1 MELYEI
7 LNARRSIRAYKKE
20 SLSEKKLI
28 KVLEAAKLAQ
38 SANNRQP
45 WRFVIIQDE
54 ENKRNIAEICKG
66 RKWVAD
72 ASVILAGVAVD
83 TDYRMGNGRP
93 ASDIDLSIA
102 LTQISLAAV
111 DQSLGTCWIGSF
123 KYDEA
128 MKFLKIPK
136 DNILVGFMTLGYPD
150 ESPSP
155 KSRKSLEEIIFHEFW
170 EEYPT
175 KWERLFELMKED

>member
-1 MELYEI
+1 MELCDI
-7 LNARRSIRAYKKE
+7 LKSRRSIRAYKNE
-20 SLSEKKLI
+20 SLPREKLL
-28 KVLEAAKLAQ
+28 KVLEAARLAQ

-45 WRFVIIQDE
+45 WRFIIIQDE
-54 ENKRNIAEICKG
+54 NNKKKLAEICKG
-66 RKWVAD
+66 KKWVAD

-83 TDYRMGNGRP
+83 TDYRMGNGRS

-102 LTQISLAAV
+102 LTHISLAAV

-128 MKFLKIPK
+128 MEFLKIPK

-150 ESPSP
+150 ESPLP
-155 KSRKSLEEIIFHEFW
+155 KSRKSMEEITFHEFW
-170 EEYPT
+170 AE
-175 KWERLFELMKED
+175 

>member
-1 MELYEI
+1 MELYDI
-7 LNARRSIRAYKKE
+7 LVKRRSIRAYKNKPIPKE
-20 SLSEKKLI
+20 KLLKI
-28 KVLEAAKLAQ
+28 LEAARLAQ
-38 SANNRQP
+38 SATNRQP
-45 WRFVIIQDE
+45 WRFIIIRDAA
-54 ENKRNIAEICKG
+54 NRKKIAELCTG
-66 RKWVAD
+66 NKWAAD

-83 TDYRMGNGRP
+83 TNYRMGNGRP

-128 MKFLKIPK
+128 MNYLKIPK
-136 DNILVGFMTLGYPD
+136 ENILVGFMTLGYPD

-155 KSRKSLEEIIFHEFW
+155 KSRKPMEEIIFHEFW
-170 EEYPT
+170 DE
-175 KWERLFELMKED
+175 

>member
-1 MELYEI
+1 MELFDI
-7 LNARRSIRAYKKE
+7 LNKRRSIRAYKKE
-20 SLSEKKLI
+20 PLHKEKLL
-28 KVLEAAKLAQ
+28 KVLEAARLAQ

-45 WRFVIIQDE
+45 WRFIIIQDE
-54 ENKRNIAEICKG
+54 DNKKKIAEICKG
-66 RKWVAD
+66 KKWVAE

-128 MKFLKIPK
+128 MEFLKIPK
-136 DNILVGFMTLGYPD
+136 ENIIVGFMTLGYPD
-150 ESPSP
+150 ESPAP
-155 KSRKSLEEIIFHEFW
+155 KSRKSMKEITFREFW
-170 EEYPT
+170 GE
-175 KWERLFELMKED
+175 

>member
-1 MELYEI
+1 MEYFQI
-7 LNARRSIRAYKKE
+7 LKDRRSIRSYKKE
-20 SLSEKKLI
+20 PLPEELLD
-28 KVLEAAKLAQ
+28 KVLEAARLAQ

-45 WRFVIIQDE
+45 WRFIIIQDE
-54 ENKRNIAEICKG
+54 TSKIKIAEFCKNS
-66 RKWVAD
+66 KWVAD

-83 TDYRMGNGRP
+83 TDYRMGNGRS

-123 KYDEA
+123 DYNEA
-128 MKFLKIPK
+128 MKFLKIPNN
-136 DNILVGFMTLGYPD
+136 NIMVGFMTLGFPD

-155 KSRKSLEEIIFHEFW
+155 RSRKSLNEITFHEFW
-170 EEYPT
+170 EE
-175 KWERLFELMKED
+175 

>member
-1 MELYEI
+1 MELYDI
-7 LNARRSIRAYKKE
+7 LKKRRSIRAYKNE
-20 SLSEKKLI
+20 HLTEEKLL
-28 KVLEAAKLAQ
+28 KVLEAARLAQ

-45 WRFVIIQDE
+45 WRFIIIRDE
-54 ENKRNIAEICKG
+54 NNKKKIAEICKG
-66 RKWVAD
+66 KKWVAD
-72 ASVILAGVAVD
+72 ASVVLAGVAVD

-128 MKFLKIPK
+128 MEYLKIPK
-136 DNILVGFMTLGYPD
+136 DNILVGFMTLGYPA

-155 KSRKSLEEIIFHEFW
+155 KSRKSMEEIIFHEFW
-170 EEYPT
+170 AE
-175 KWERLFELMKED
+175 

>member
-1 MELYEI
+1 MEFYEI
-7 LNARRSIRAYKKE
+7 LNNRRSIRAYKNKP
-20 SLSEKKLI
+20 LSEEKLL
-28 KVLEAAKLAQ
+28 KVLEAARLAQ

-45 WRFVIIQDE
+45 WRFIIIQDMA
-54 ENKRNIAEICKG
+54 NKKKIADICKG
-66 RKWVAD
+66 KKWVAD
-72 ASVILAGVAVD
+72 ASVILAGIATD
-83 TDYRMGNGRP
+83 TEYRMGNGRS

-128 MKFLKIPK
+128 MEFLKIPK

-150 ESPSP
+150 QSPAP
-155 KSRKSLEEIIFHEFW
+155 KSRKPMEEITFREFW
-170 EEYPT
+170 A
-175 KWERLFELMKED
+175 D